1 MAKVQWK
8 GGALLAPVPP
18 ALISCGTV
26 ENPNVLTVAWTGI
39 INTQPPKT
47 YISVRPERYSYDLIK
62 NSGEFVINLPTR
74 ELVKA
79 VDFCGVKS
87 GKDTDKFKVTGLTAT
102 PCSTVSAPQLEQSPL
117 SLECKVFDCIELGT
131 HHMFLAD
138 IKAVNAD
145 EKLLDPNGRLALE
158 KANLIAYAHGD
169 YFELGKRL
177 GNFGFSVRKK
187 KTPPKKRPKR
197 K

>member
-87 GKDTDKFKVTGLTAT
+87 GKDTDKFKVTGLTAM

-138 IKAVNAD
+138 ITAVNAD

-177 GNFGFSVRKK
+177 GDFGFSVRKK
-187 KTPPKKRPKR
+187 KTPPKKRPK
-197 K
+197 KK